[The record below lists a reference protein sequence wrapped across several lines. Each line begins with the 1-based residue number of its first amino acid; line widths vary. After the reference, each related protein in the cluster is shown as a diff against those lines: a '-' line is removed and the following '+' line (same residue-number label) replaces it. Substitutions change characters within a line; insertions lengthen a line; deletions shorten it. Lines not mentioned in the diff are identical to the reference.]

1 MHGEGGE
8 RARFSPVLGASITIA
23 IVIADVLTK
32 RLALAFLPP
41 RSVPHEVL
49 GEYLRFTLA
58 FNRGVAFGFHLGDA
72 SRYVFSILTLVI
84 LGVLLQLYRAAEP
97 GDWMR
102 RLAIALV
109 AGGAIGNL
117 FDRLRWSAGVVD
129 FIDIGVGDVRFW
141 TFNVADMAVSTGAVV
156 LIWVLQREDNEARRA
171 AEAARAAPSPDAGG
185 A

>member
-1 MHGEGGE
+1 MAGVSEG
-8 RARFSPVLGASITIA
+8 RARFSPVLGASIAIA
-23 IVIADVLTK
+23 IVMIDVLTK
-32 RLALAFLPP
+32 RLALAYLPP
-41 RSVPHEVL
+41 RSVPHEVV
-49 GEYLRFTLA
+49 GEYVRFTLA
-58 FNRGVAFGFHLGDA
+58 FNPGVAFGFHLGEA

-117 FDRLRWSAGVVD
+117 LDRLRWRAGVVD

-156 LIWVLQREDNEARRA
+156 LIWVLQREDERARRA
-171 AEAARAAPSPDAGG
+171 ADAARTAPSPDTGG
-185 A
+185 P